1 MFLFSDSKK
10 EEVQKEKE
18 EESFLEY
25 KLDIPNHFDL
35 PISYIEQKK
44 ELKEHIIEDLELIE
58 TIDDSCEPIY
68 KSTFNPQ
75 TEAGNIVLREFPKLY
90 TSDTLYL
97 ENTKSILQKYE
108 IETDK
113 DNEIVNEV
121 VRIWK
126 EIRGDLSFLTKYNYI
141 EMSYFKNWN
150 YSEPALQFISMYTL
164 ASPII
169 ALLVPFIICI
179 VPILVLKFRGVSISW
194 NEYMVLLKMIA
205 ANHSL
210 FKLITSFNEVSN
222 EQKAYLIFS
231 SCIYLFSLYQN
242 ALCCVRFYNNMKKIH
257 GELKIIR
264 KYLDQTLYE
273 MDKFLECS
281 SGLERYSGFNKSII
295 ENKEKILKYKES
307 VEKIYCE
314 EISYK
319 NLGQI
324 GKLMKHFYVLY
335 DSDEYN
341 SMFLYSLGFHGFI
354 ENMRGLIENT
364 KSKKLGYSTF
374 KTNKKVVFKKSYYG
388 SLIDK
393 NKTTNDIKLDKN
405 MIITGPNASGK
416 TTTLKTTLI
425 NIIIT
430 QQFGCGYYKSANLI
444 PFEHIHCYLNIP
456 DTSGRD
462 SLFQAEARRCK
473 EIIDTIENNKKD
485 RHFCVFDELYSGTNP
500 DEAIS
505 SATAFMKYL
514 LTKKK
519 VKCILTTHYVSICR
533 QLDDEKNLIN
543 YKMNTIPEGDG
554 FKYTYY
560 LKKGISE
567 VKGGLKVLSDMN
579 YPEEIINNT
588 K

>member
-1 MFLFSDSKK
+1 MFLFSESKK
-10 EEVQKEKE
+10 EEVQQEKE
-18 EESFLEY
+18 EESFLQY
-25 KLDIPNHFDL
+25 KLDISKHFEL
-35 PISYIEQKK
+35 PISFIEQKK
-44 ELKEHIIEDLELIE
+44 ELKEQIVDDLELIS
-58 TIDDSCEPIY
+58 TIDDTCEPIY
-68 KSTFNPQ
+68 KTTFNPQ
-75 TEAGNIVLREFPKLY
+75 TEAGTIVLKEFPKLY
-90 TSDTLYL
+90 TSDKLYL
-97 ENTKSILQKYE
+97 ENTKSILQKYN
-108 IETDK
+108 IETEK
-113 DNEIVNEV
+113 DNEIVNDV

-126 EIRGDLSFLTKYNYI
+126 EVRGDISFLTKYNYI
-141 EMSYFKNWN
+141 EMPYFQKWN

-164 ASPII
+164 ASPVI

-179 VPILVLKFRGVSISW
+179 VPLCVMKMRGIHLTW
-194 NEYMVLLKMIA
+194 NEYMSLLKMVA

-210 FKLITSFNEVSN
+210 FKLITSFNEVSS

-242 ALCCVRFYNNMKKIH
+242 VLSCIRFYNNMKKIH
-257 GELKIIR
+257 GDLKIIR
-264 KYLDQTLYE
+264 KYLDQTLFE
-273 MDKFLECS
+273 MDNFLECS
-281 SGLERYSGFNKSII
+281 SELERYSGFNKSIK

-319 NLGQI
+319 NIGQI
-324 GKLMKHFYVLY
+324 GKLMKHFYILY

-354 ENMRGLIENT
+354 ENMRGLILNT
-364 KSKKLGYSTF
+364 RSKKLGYSTF
-374 KTNKKVVFKKSYYG
+374 KPKKKSVFKKSYYG
-388 SLIDK
+388 SLLDK
-393 NKTTNDIKLDKN
+393 DKTTNDIKLDKN

-416 TTTLKTTLI
+416 TTTLKTSLI
-425 NIIIT
+425 NVIIT
-430 QQFGCGYYKSANLI
+430 QQFGCGYYQSANLI

-473 EIIDTIENNKKD
+473 QIIDIIQNNKKD

-514 LTKKK
+514 LSKKT

-543 YKMNTIPEGDG
+543 NKMDTIPVGDG
-554 FKYTYY
+554 FKYTYT

-567 VKGGLKVLSDMN
+567 VKGGLKVLSDMD

-588 K
+588 R